1 MGEGIQFLTFNETE
15 DTGCPEEF
23 QKKGTNILSAW
34 KGGTLCEVSR
44 EVYLCWYAGERQERY
59 QIDRDR
65 RNGVFSLDAISDRMF
80 QENGS
85 CFEEVIPSMEEGIE
99 EQVERKFLTE
109 KLYKAIR
116 KLQPDERELICALFF
131 EDVSLRSYARRKGV
145 THRAVQ
151 KWRDA
156 ILKELRKLMD
166 VE

>member
-1 MGEGIQFLTFNETE
+1 MPGRISKERNQYFIRLER
-15 DTGCPEEF
+15 
-23 QKKGTNILSAW
+23 
-34 KGGTLCEVSR
+34 GTLCEVNR

-85 CFEEVIPSMEEGIE
+85 CFEEIIPSMEEGIE

-109 KLYKAIR
+109 KLFQAIR

-166 VE
+166 ME